1 MNKIEKH
8 AEICQELTDM
18 YEKKNADYG
27 DSFAELRKE
36 FPNSITLRL
45 TDKLNRLKT
54 LYDPKYEQKVSDESI
69 DDTLKDIANYAILEL
84 IERQGVENIDEDKP
98 FTLIIDK
105 RSEDGVL
112 NCKYIDEYKTTFQ
125 LKYILT
131 FDSCYVNANFLLA
144 EKIYN
149 FLKHICSVEYWDDC
163 YCDITL
169 GQSALAVAFE
179 MTEEDIDYAKFEASD
194 FGSLKRIM

>member
-8 AEICQELTDM
+8 AKICQELTDM

-84 IERQGVENIDEDKP
+84 IERGYEIKNKNNEEP
-98 FTLIIDK
+98 NTLIIDK
-105 RSEDGVL
+105 QSVNGIL
-112 NCKYIDEYKTTFQ
+112 TCKYIDEDLKTIQFSYQLVLHDYSSNAVFELATNIYK
-125 LKYILT
+125 
-131 FDSCYVNANFLLA
+131 FLQ
-144 EKIYN
+144 
-149 FLKHICSVEYWDDC
+149 HICSEKDILDC
-163 YCDITL
+163 YTDAVL
-169 GQSALAVAFE
+169 GQSALGAAFE
-179 MTEEDIDYAKFEASD
+179 MMEEDIVYARFEAS
-194 FGSLKRIM
+194 SLAFLIML